1 MNTAALQQEYA
12 RLRAQLAEAYDAPVW
27 QTGRIDRLANA
38 LAAVERQLA
47 AQAPAPPWRD
57 TRRPPPP
64 APLAR
69 PVQPDKDAEASTH
82 VAVQPG
88 TAGDAQRTCRT

>member
-47 AQAPAPPWRD
+47 AQAPDTPWCD
-57 TRRPPPP
+57 TRRPRPLGRTRQSPSSPSPREARTTKP
-64 APLAR
+64 AT
-69 PVQPDKDAEASTH
+69 K
-82 VAVQPG
+82 
-88 TAGDAQRTCRT
+88 